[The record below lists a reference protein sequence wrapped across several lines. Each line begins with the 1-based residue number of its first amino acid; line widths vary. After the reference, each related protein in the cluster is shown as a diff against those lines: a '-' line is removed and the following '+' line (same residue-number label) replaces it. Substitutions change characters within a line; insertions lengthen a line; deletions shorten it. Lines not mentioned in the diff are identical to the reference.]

1 VQVDAVDP
9 DMAINI
15 EAAALNFRKKYRMF
29 SLELTHIKAMNYF
42 GHKNSVKSPD
52 FFWALISIFDFIF

>member
-15 EAAALNFRKKYRMF
+15 EAAALNFRRNTECF
-29 SLELTHIKAMNYF
+29 HWN
-42 GHKNSVKSPD
+42 
-52 FFWALISIFDFIF
+52 